1 MARVGV
7 DVGGT
12 NTDLVLES
20 ERGIHVHKVASTP
33 HDQSE
38 GVLRGLS
45 ELCEMARIRPGD
57 IDLIVHGT
65 TVATNITLEH
75 NGAEVGMLTSR
86 NFRDILH
93 IGRHKRPHNF
103 SLHFEVPWQNR
114 PLVKRRNR
122 IPITERILPP
132 DGRVETPMDENE
144 VLDAVAVFKRRGIES
159 VVIGFLFSFINDAHE
174 RRAKAIVE
182 REMPGAYVC
191 CSSDVANVI
200 REFERFST
208 AAMNAFIGPLTTT
221 YLHSLQSKLA
231 DNGFRANLRL
241 IQSNGGISTVE
252 ACSKR
257 AVSILMSGPAG
268 GVIGGRSE
276 GLLCESRNLITVDI
290 GGTSADISTIPDGR
304 IKIMNPRDSYVSGHP
319 ILVPMIDLVTI
330 GAGGGSIAHIDPAGG
345 FHVGPRS
352 AGADPGPACYGKGGE
367 EPTVTDAQVALG
379 RMDADKLLGGDLP
392 VDPSLA
398 ERAIEAKVA
407 RKLNLSVKEAALGII
422 RVINSNMALAI
433 RSSSVARGVDPREF
447 SLVPFGGAGPL
458 HGVALA
464 EAVAARDVIV
474 PVAPGI
480 TAAMGLLETDM
491 QYEHARS
498 LITSLTH
505 VDSDTVRRI
514 DALVTELVAECR
526 RDLENDG
533 VPPERQQYQRFAECR
548 YHGQGFELRADI
560 PEGRGHR
567 DGGEAHHG
575 KLPRPAPPGLQ
586 LRVRRRRGGAD
597 HGARHRHREGEA
609 AGGGPHRARERV
621 RHRQRLPLLP
631 SDHLRRRRD
640 RGHPALRPPA
650 AQGRTPHHRSRG
662 PHPAQLDDS
671 RAARVPL
678 RGRGA
683 RESAHP
689 ARSLRRSARDAV
701 TETAN
706 TGQRAPAEAR
716 QPKPRSTHHG
726 PARARPD
733 HVAGHQRRPGHHR
746 RGDGAHPLPDVVLL
760 DHP

>member
-20 ERGIHVHKVASTP
+20 ERGMHVHKVASTP

-45 ELCEMARIRPGD
+45 ELCEMARVRPGD

-65 TVATNITLEH
+65 TVATNITIEH
-75 NGAEVGMLTSR
+75 NGAEVGMLTTR

-103 SLHFEVPWQNR
+103 SLHFEVPWQDR

-132 DGRVETPMDENE
+132 DGRIETPLDENE
-144 VLDAVAVFKRRGIES
+144 VLDAIAVFKRRGIGS

-208 AAMNAFIGPLTTT
+208 AAMNAFIGPHTSM
-221 YLHSLQSKLA
+221 YLHNLQSKLA
-231 DNGFRANLRL
+231 DNGFQANLRL

-345 FHVGPRS
+345 FHVGPTLGRGGPG
-352 AGADPGPACYGKGGE
+352 AGVLRQGRRGAD
-367 EPTVTDAQVALG
+367 
-379 RMDADKLLGGDLP
+379 
-392 VDPSLA
+392 
-398 ERAIEAKVA
+398 
-407 RKLNLSVKEAALGII
+407 
-422 RVINSNMALAI
+422 
-433 RSSSVARGVDPREF
+433 
-447 SLVPFGGAGPL
+447 
-458 HGVALA
+458 
-464 EAVAARDVIV
+464 
-474 PVAPGI
+474 
-480 TAAMGLLETDM
+480 
-491 QYEHARS
+491 
-498 LITSLTH
+498 
-505 VDSDTVRRI
+505 
-514 DALVTELVAECR
+514 
-526 RDLENDG
+526 
-533 VPPERQQYQRFAECR
+533 
-548 YHGQGFELRADI
+548 
-560 PEGRGHR
+560 GH
-567 DGGEAHHG
+567 
-575 KLPRPAPPGLQ
+575 
-586 LRVRRRRGGAD
+586 
-597 HGARHRHREGEA
+597 
-609 AGGGPHRARERV
+609 
-621 RHRQRLPLLP
+621 
-631 SDHLRRRRD
+631 
-640 RGHPALRPPA
+640 
-650 AQGRTPHHRSRG
+650 
-662 PHPAQLDDS
+662 
-671 RAARVPL
+671 
-678 RGRGA
+678 
-683 RESAHP
+683 
-689 ARSLRRSARDAV
+689 
-701 TETAN
+701 
-706 TGQRAPAEAR
+706 
-716 QPKPRSTHHG
+716 
-726 PARARPD
+726 
-733 HVAGHQRRPGHHR
+733 RRPGHARPDGRGQAAR
-746 RGDGAHPLPDVVLL
+746 R
-760 DHP
+760 

>member
-20 ERGIHVHKVASTP
+20 GRGIHVHKVASTP

-38 GVLRGLS
+38 GVLRGLE
-45 ELCEMARIRPGD
+45 ELCEIAGVRRD
-57 IDLIVHGT
+57 DVDLIVHGT
-65 TVATNITLEH
+65 TVATNITIEH
-75 NGAEVGMLTSR
+75 DGAEVGMLTTR

-132 DGRVETPMDENE
+132 DGRVETPLDENE
-144 VLDAVAVFKRRGIES
+144 VLAAIEVFKRRGIES
-159 VVIGFLFSFINDAHE
+159 VVIGFLFSFVNDAHE
-174 RRAKAIVE
+174 RRAKAVVE

-191 CSSDVANVI
+191 CSSEVANVI

-208 AAMNAFIGPLTTT
+208 AAMNAFIGPRTST
-221 YLHSLQSKLA
+221 YLGNLRSKLA
-231 DNGFRANLRL
+231 GNGFRANLRL
-241 IQSNGGISTVE
+241 IQSNGGVSTVE

-276 GLLCESRNLITVDI
+276 GLLCGSRNLITVDI

-304 IKIMNPRDSYVSGHP
+304 IKIMNPRDSYVGGHP

-330 GAGGGSIAHIDPAGG
+330 GAGGGSIAHIDSAGG

-379 RMDADKLLGGDLP
+379 RLDADKLLGGDLP
-392 VDPSLA
+392 VDPALA
-398 ERAIEAKVA
+398 ERAIEAKIA
-407 RKLNLSVKEAALGII
+407 KTLDIPVKEAALGII

-464 EAVAARDVIV
+464 EAVSARDVIV

-498 LITSLTH
+498 FITSLTH
-505 VDSDTVRRI
+505 VDAETVRRI
-514 DALVTELVAECR
+514 GALVSELVAECR
-526 RDLENDG
+526 RDLEADG
-533 VPPERQQYQRFAECR
+533 VPPERQGFQRFAECR
-548 YHGQGFELRADI
+548 YHGQGSSC
-560 PEGRGHR
+560 GRTS
-567 DGGEAHHG
+567 
-575 KLPRPAPPGLQ
+575 
-586 LRVRRRRGGAD
+586 RRGRSPRRGS
-597 HGARHRHREGEA
+597 
-609 AGGGPHRARERV
+609 GG
-621 RHRQRLPLLP
+621 
-631 SDHLRRRRD
+631 S
-640 RGHPALRPPA
+640 
-650 AQGRTPHHRSRG
+650 
-662 PHPAQLDDS
+662 S
-671 RAARVPL
+671 RASTPST
-678 RGRGA
+678 GW
-683 RESAHP
+683 
-689 ARSLRRSARDAV
+689 
-701 TETAN
+701 TTAM
-706 TGQRAPAEAR
+706 
-716 QPKPRSTHHG
+716 RSTT
-726 PARARPD
+726 ARWS
-733 HVAGHQRRPGHHR
+733 
-746 RGDGAHPLPDVVLL
+746 
-760 DHP
+760 